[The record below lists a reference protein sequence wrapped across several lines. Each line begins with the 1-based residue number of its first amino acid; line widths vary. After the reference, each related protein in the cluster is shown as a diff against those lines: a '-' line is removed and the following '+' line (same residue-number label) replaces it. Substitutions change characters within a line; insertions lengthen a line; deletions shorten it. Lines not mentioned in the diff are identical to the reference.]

1 MTDSQTPG
9 PLKGIFA
16 AALTPLKSDLSVNNE
31 RLVGHCNWL
40 LKNGC
45 DGLAVL
51 GTTGEA
57 NSFSVSERIGILE
70 TLSDG
75 GIPGNA
81 LMAGTGCCSLPD
93 TVELTRRAVELGASG
108 VLMLPPFY
116 YKGVSDE
123 GLFASYSEVIE
134 RVGDVRLKVYLYHFP
149 QMSAVSISFD
159 VIERLLKRYPDSIAG
174 MKDSSGEFDN
184 MSSAAQKFPG
194 FGVFSGGDD
203 FLLPLLQKG
212 GVGCI
217 TAVCNI
223 ACNLLARI
231 YKAWQDGN
239 GAAEDMQAQLIK
251 IRIAAQTYPYSAGLK
266 TALAHFSGDEGWCPV
281 RPPLVTLDDNQTLE
295 LVKLLAA
302 AGYTPPPLD

>member
-1 MTDSQTPG
+1 VTDSQTPG
-9 PLKGIFA
+9 PLKGVYA
-16 AALTPLKSDLSVNNE
+16 AALTPLKKDLSIDNE

-40 LKNGC
+40 LENGC

-57 NSFSVSERIGILE
+57 NSFSVAERIGILE
-70 TLSDG
+70 TLNDG
-75 GIPGNA
+75 GVPGNV
-81 LMAGTGCCSLPD
+81 LMPGTGCCSIPD
-93 TVELTRRAVELGASG
+93 TVELTRRAVELGAGG

-116 YKGVSDE
+116 YKDVSDD

-134 RVGDVRLKVYLYHFP
+134 RVGDARLKVYLYHFP
-149 QMSAVSISFD
+149 QMSAVPISYD
-159 VIERLLKRYPDSIAG
+159 LIERLLTRYPHTIAG
-174 MKDSSGEFDN
+174 MKDSSGVFDN
-184 MSSAAQKFPG
+184 MSGAAQKFPG

-223 ACNLLARI
+223 ACNLSARL
-231 YKAWQDGN
+231 YKAWQDGDA
-239 GAAEDMQAQLIK
+239 GAQDMQAQLIK

-266 TALAHFSGDEGWCPV
+266 TALAHFSGDQDWRPV
-281 RPPLVTLDDNQTLE
+281 RPPLVTLDDNESVDLI
-295 LVKLLAA
+295 KLLGA
-302 AGYTPPPLD
+302 AGHTPPPLG

>member
-1 MTDSQTPG
+1 MTDSQTPD

-16 AALTPLKSDLSVNNE
+16 AALTPLKSDLSVDKE

-40 LKNGC
+40 LENGC

-57 NSFSVSERIGILE
+57 NSFSVAERIGILE

-75 GIPGNA
+75 GISGNV
-81 LMAGTGCCSLPD
+81 LMPGTGCCSLPD
-93 TVELTRRAVELGASG
+93 TVELTRRAVELGAGG

-116 YKGVSDE
+116 YKGVNDE

-134 RVGDVRLKVYLYHFP
+134 RVSDIRLKVYLYHFP
-149 QMSAVSISFD
+149 QMSAVPISLNL
-159 VIERLLKRYPDSIAG
+159 IERLLKRYPETIAG
-174 MKDSSGEFDN
+174 MKDSSGEFNN
-184 MSSAAQKFPG
+184 MSGVAQNFPR
-194 FGVFSGGDD
+194 FDVFSGGDD

-223 ACNLLARI
+223 ACDLSARI
-231 YKAWQDGN
+231 YEAWKDGD
-239 GAAEDMQAQLIK
+239 ASAEALQAQLIK

-266 TALAHFSGDEGWCPV
+266 TALAHFSGDDGWRLV
-281 RPPLVTLDDNQTLE
+281 RPPLVTLDDNQKTDLI
-295 LVKLLAA
+295 KLLGT
-302 AGYTPPPLD
+302 AGHTPPPLG